1 MGRLAASSSL
11 PPELKI
17 LLNELGSGFWQ
28 FDATR
33 IAHMLSPD
41 VTPPSDLVD
50 VAYSQLKQDSSDWP
64 RDVEDF
70 SFHEPLLISL
80 NDFLNASH
88 RALDLSDP
96 PIVGRDERWC
106 SGLRFMGLGNEN
118 CDVHGGD
125 HGAVKR
131 EALGGI
137 SFRETGPGAELAVG
151 VKLDEDWPAVVAQ
164 AARSAQTLFW
174 ARQHRK
180 FGLVIGFR
188 HTTLELRFL
197 IVHRGGV
204 TASKAL
210 SVVEEGERKD
220 ILRIF
225 LSMLMWRTED
235 DAGM

>member
-1 MGRLAASSSL
+1 MSASTGGRPCHTPMGRLAASSSL
-11 PPELKI
+11 PPELKT

-33 IAHMLSPD
+33 IARMLSPN

-50 VAYSQLKQDSSDWP
+50 VAYSQLKQNSSDWP
-64 RDVEDF
+64 KGALDDAP
-70 SFHEPLLISL
+70 FHKPLLISL

-96 PIVGRDERWC
+96 PIVGKDDRWC
-106 SGLRFMGLGNEN
+106 SELRFMGLGNQG
-118 CDVHGGD
+118 CKAHGGD
-125 HGAVKR
+125 HGPVKR

-137 SFRETGPGAELAVG
+137 SFRNTQGPGAELAIG

-174 ARQHRK
+174 VRQHRK
-180 FGLVIGFR
+180 FGLVVGFR
-188 HTTLELRFL
+188 YTTLELRFL

-204 TASKAL
+204 TASRPL
-210 SVVEEGERKD
+210 SVVEEGGR
-220 ILRIF
+220 RIF
-225 LSMLMWRTED
+225 
-235 DAGM
+235 